1 MPLCYNA
8 ALLKAL
14 MDKTAQKQLLIK
26 KKGLAEDDC
35 DDEAEASGETG
46 VAEALA
52 AVEEEALSPATK
64 AIAALKAAKR
74 KASNVTAAPKAS
86 KKKKAAKTSKK
97 KKGSKKDKDK
107 KKKSKRDRVESEEE
121 WSDSGSE
128 GEGEGS
134 DDYEGSSSSDEDHVG
149 NDAPPKQRKNKR
161 NTM

>member
-1 MPLCYNA
+1 MPLCCNA
-8 ALLKAL
+8 ARLKAL

-46 VAEALA
+46 VAQALTV
-52 AVEEEALSPATK
+52 VEE